1 MLAAPRLVRH
11 RRDMTSLWFL
21 CQGGIADEARRA
33 HAATTGPCAR
43 AAPSGRTRS
52 GGTARRDRGL
62 RWRRTGQGHELWRDR
77 RAAGSVRR
85 IDPSLGRHAASTR
98 RHGRRARAGARRCRG
113 GALAHSPVA
122 DRLPGRGAVD
132 RGDGRALAQAGVIGS
147 TRTLRVWAYPEP
159 ADLRAG
165 YDGLSALVTR
175 TLGQDPLSGHLFLF
189 TNRTRTRAKVLVW
202 DGTGLCVYQKRLEQG
217 RFALLWKAGRGSSVE
232 LTLSE
237 LTLFL
242 EGSRALERVQLS
254 PAAFVPRPL
263 VPASPP
269 R

>member
-1 MLAAPRLVRH
+1 
-11 RRDMTSLWFL
+11 
-21 CQGGIADEARRA
+21 
-33 HAATTGPCAR
+33 
-43 AAPSGRTRS
+43 
-52 GGTARRDRGL
+52 
-62 RWRRTGQGHELWRDR
+62 
-77 RAAGSVRR
+77 
-85 IDPSLGRHAASTR
+85 
-98 RHGRRARAGARRCRG
+98 
-113 GALAHSPVA
+113 
-122 DRLPGRGAVD
+122 
-132 RGDGRALAQAGVIGS
+132 VIGS

-165 YDGLSALVTR
+165 YDGLAALVTR
-175 TLGQDPLSGHLFLF
+175 KLGGDPLSGHLFLF

-217 RFALLWKAGRGSSVE
+217 RFALLWKAGRGVE

-263 VPASPP
+263 ARTSAP